1 MEGRVTSVHELAIAD
16 CIVDIASRHARGRR
30 VTKVEVRVGH
40 LRQVVPDAL
49 SFAFEL
55 VAQGTAVE
63 GAELALEEVPA
74 TVRCN
79 TCAAKSVLTA
89 FPACCP
95 SCGSLD
101 VKVAGGEELLVDS
114 LELEEDELLAGMG
127 G

>member
-1 MEGRVTSVHELAIAD
+1 VHELAIAD

-55 VAQGTAVE
+55 VAQGTPVE
-63 GAELALEEVPA
+63 GAELALEQVPA
-74 TVRCN
+74 TVHCQA
-79 TCAAKSVLTA
+79 CAAEGTLTA

-101 VKVAGGEELLVDS
+101 VEVTGGDELLVDT
-114 LELEEDELLAGMG
+114 LELEEDELLARMG

>member
-1 MEGRVTSVHELAIAD
+1 MHELAIAD

-30 VTKVEVRVGH
+30 VTQVEVRVGH

-49 SFAFEL
+49 TFAFEL
-55 VAQGTAVE
+55 VAQGTPVE
-63 GAELALEEVPA
+63 GAELALEQVPA
-74 TVRCN
+74 NVHCSA
-79 TCAAKSVLTA
+79 CAAEGTLTA

-101 VKVAGGEELLVDS
+101 VELTGGDELLVDS
-114 LELEEDELLAGMG
+114 LELEEDELLTRTG

>member
-1 MEGRVTSVHELAIAD
+1 MHELAIAD

-55 VAQGTAVE
+55 VAQGTPVE
-63 GAELALEEVPA
+63 AAELALEEVPA
-74 TVRCN
+74 TVQCGA
-79 TCAAKSVLTA
+79 CAAEAMLTA

-101 VKVAGGEELLVDS
+101 VEVTGGDELLVDA
-114 LELEEDELLAGMG
+114 LELEEDELLTRTG